1 MKYIEWFLNLFISD
15 KAKKVKENAYLEL
28 KKVNENYLN
37 AKKINDKYLSKYS
50 GKRRYTKA

>member
-1 MKYIEWFLNLFISD
+1 MKFIEWFLNLFIGK

-28 KKVNENYLN
+28 KKVNENYLT

-50 GKRRYTKA
+50 GRRRYTKA

>member
-1 MKYIEWFLNLFISD
+1 MKFIEWFLNLFISK

-28 KKVNENYLN
+28 KKINNNYLK
-37 AKKINDKYLSKYS
+37 AKQINDRYLSKYS

>member
-1 MKYIEWFLNLFISD
+1 MKFIEWFLNLFISK

-28 KKVNENYLN
+28 KKANENYLN
-37 AKKINDKYLSKYS
+37 AKQKNDKYLSKYS

>member
-1 MKYIEWFLNLFISD
+1 MKFIEWFLNLFISK

-28 KKVNENYLN
+28 KKVNENYLK
-37 AKKINDKYLSKYS
+37 AKEKKDKYLSKYL